1 MMDHDAVEELRL
13 QLLQD
18 RERLKH
24 EISFIE
30 EHEISSG
37 VFQEDEQDA
46 VDQHPADEGS
56 ELFEREKN
64 LTVRSTLELSL
75 TDVEDA
81 LRRIEDGTYGVCENC
96 GKPID
101 IRRLRAMPSARFDV
115 ECQSKLEQRAAA
127 TAG

>member
-1 MMDHDAVEELRL
+1 LRL

-46 VDQHPADEGS
+46 VDQHPADDGS